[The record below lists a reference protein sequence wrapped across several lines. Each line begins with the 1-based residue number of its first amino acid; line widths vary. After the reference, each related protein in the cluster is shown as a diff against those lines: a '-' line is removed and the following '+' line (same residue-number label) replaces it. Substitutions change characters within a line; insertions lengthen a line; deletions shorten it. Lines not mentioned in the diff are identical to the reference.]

1 MQNQAFMPWERLAI
15 PASYAAFFVP
25 KTYVGWLEGGMLMAS
40 VLYWFCGLEVASL
53 VLVNPMTEPSRRSP
67 L

>member
-1 MQNQAFMPWERLAI
+1 MPWERLAI

-40 VLYWFCGLEVASL
+40 VLHWFCGLAAASL
-53 VLVNPMTEPSRRSP
+53 VLFNRTTEEF
-67 L
+67 